1 MDVSNY
7 QFSDEEIAR
16 FHQYRDNQDD
26 ARLKAR
32 FIALLMLAEGIEINK
47 VASIHKTFRAKA
59 FQLLNHVDEHV
70 DEFKS
75 LMVEKF
81 QIVKTKA

>member
-7 QFSDEEIAR
+7 KFSDQEIELLN
-16 FHQYRDNQDD
+16 QYRDNQDD